1 MTVLL
6 TLCFKLI
13 YEIIKKMCHH
23 AYHHYGFVV
32 THALWHIWGAWI
44 ATKAS
49 QWQPWDHI
57 VFMILYN
64 ITHCV
69 KSVHI
74 RSYFGP
80 HFSRISRIW
89 TDYGE
94 IYSVQMREKYRPEL
108 LRIRTLFRQ
117 WRYIVSVRFEH
128 YVYKF
133 MSVHR

>member
-13 YEIIKKMCHH
+13 YEIIKKTCHR
-23 AYHHYGFVV
+23 AYHHYGFAV

-64 ITHCV
+64 ITPCV

-74 RSYFGP
+74 RSYSGP
-80 HFSRISRIW
+80 HFSRIFPHLDWIRRDVS
-89 TDYGE
+89 
-94 IYSVQMREKYRPEL
+94 
-108 LRIRTLFRQ
+108 LRFQSECRKMWENADQNNSEYWHFLCSEIRTGNC
-117 WRYIVSVRFEH
+117 
-128 YVYKF
+128 
-133 MSVHR
+133 

>member
-13 YEIIKKMCHH
+13 YEIIKKTCHR
-23 AYHHYGFVV
+23 AYHHYGFAV

-74 RSYFGP
+74 RSYSGP
-80 HFSRISRIW
+80 HFSRIFPHLDWLRRDIFSPNAGKIPTRI
-89 TDYGE
+89 
-94 IYSVQMREKYRPEL
+94 
-108 LRIRTLFRQ
+108 TLNTYTFYAVTLYCFCKI
-117 WRYIVSVRFEH
+117 WALCL
-128 YVYKF
+128 
-133 MSVHR
+133 